1 MLKGYPTINALKDP
15 EIKSALIEDILVNN
29 GHRLEL
35 AYQELLTLLSERLQ
49 DQGKSMSMYGLPEP
63 AQLRTELERY
73 QIYHDVESEMRE
85 YTELVSTIPNNEQQ
99 QEIFDMVARHIQE
112 ETRVFLFVDG
122 KGGTGCSLCFTNN
135 YCSFTLT
142 ILILIGKTTLAKKLM
157 AYTRGHGKIAL
168 GSASTALAATL
179 YKDFE
184 TTHSLFK
191 FPVVEEQDK
200 DPNLPTECLLSRHP
214 QRLELLRATTLFVF
228 DEFPSLDREVF
239 EGIYKEMKQ
248 FQNKVVVCLGDF
260 RQLPPVI
267 EGGDRAATVNA
278 SIKSSPL
285 WNFFR
290 IMRLNLNMR
299 LLGLNTRQDQL
310 SDDDAQDLENQKNF
324 AQILDH
330 IGNGTHPQSVD
341 DEFDGT
347 GAQIIPMSFVKCFQ
361 TEEEGINFIYP
372 NGHNPVYMHNRAI
385 LAATNKMVD
394 EWNTKI
400 QDMNPAPLLSLYSV
414 DKLCEVEDPHNTLRS
429 MLSEE
434 VLNNFNHSGNP
445 PHKLN
450 LKINDICIV
459 LRNLNKKAGL
469 TNNTRVIIIH
479 ISRFVIKVRTLNQ
492 SSSIHLIPRIHFK
505 FRLPFGQSYQLSRK
519 QFPLRLAYCIS
530 INKSQGQ
537 ELSKVLCDFRVSP
550 FTHGHTYVSA
560 TRVRHHNDLA
570 YIVDPNSFPFEP
582 DVPYINNVVYPELLL

>member
-1 MLKGYPTINALKDP
+1 MEKVEQVCSLGIY
-15 EIKSALIEDILVNN
+15 
-29 GHRLEL
+29 LEL
-35 AYQELLTLLSERLQ
+35 FNIA
-49 DQGKSMSMYGLPEP
+49 
-63 AQLRTELERY
+63 
-73 QIYHDVESEMRE
+73 IY
-85 YTELVSTIPNNEQQ
+85 I
-99 QEIFDMVARHIQE
+99 
-112 ETRVFLFVDG
+112 
-122 KGGTGCSLCFTNN
+122 
-135 YCSFTLT
+135 
-142 ILILIGKTTLAKKLM
+142 IGKTTLAKKIM
-157 AYTRGHGKIAL
+157 AYTRGQGKIAL

-200 DPNLPTECLLSRHP
+200 DSNLPTECLLSNHP

-248 FQNKVVVCLGDF
+248 FRNKVVVCIGDF

-267 EGGDRAATVNA
+267 EGGDRTTIVNA

-285 WNFFR
+285 WNLFR
-290 IMRLNLNMR
+290 VMRLNLNMR
-299 LLGLNTRQDQL
+299 LLGLY
-310 SDDDAQDLENQKNF
+310 AQINQMSEEEQRDLENQKNF
-324 AQILDH
+324 ARTLDY

-341 DEFDGT
+341 DECDGT
-347 GAQIIPMSFVKCFQ
+347 GAQILPTYHVKCYQ
-361 TEEEGINFIYP
+361 SEEEAINFIYP
-372 NGHNPVYMHNRAI
+372 NGHDPILMQSRAI
-385 LAATNKMVD
+385 LAATNKLVD
-394 EWNTKI
+394 EWNSKI
-400 QDMNPAPLLSLYSV
+400 QAMNPSPLHSLYSV
-414 DKLCEVEDPHNTLRS
+414 DKLCEVDDPHNTLSS

-434 VLNNFNHSGNP
+434 VLNTFDHSGNP

-450 LKINDICIV
+450 LKVNDICIV
-459 LRNLNKKAGL
+459 LRNLNKRAGL
-469 TNNTRVIIIH
+469 TNNTRVIILH
-479 ISRFVIKVRTLNQ
+479 ISRFVIKVQTLNQ
-492 SSSIHLIPRIHFK
+492 VPSIHLIPRIHFK

-560 TRVRHHNDLA
+560 TRVRHFNDLA

-582 DVPYINNVVYPELLL
+582 DVPYINNVVYPELLI